1 MSEARL
7 SLAKSSVLSLIDA
20 LDESHYITLINFDSE
35 AHPFLPT
42 GDPMLDGIP
51 GRTHSNNI
59 TNNIV
64 MNDFNSSDQF
74 ALPCNNDT
82 YFTLSQYFDNITS
95 TDGAIA
101 NITKAI
107 ETAIKIDQYIWSTRS
122 IPENALSMIIL
133 VTDGR
138 SVSDNGSE
146 IIEKEIRIL
155 NKVAKIPIFTI
166 GIGYHANMEFLERVA
181 GMFVVCFWLYF

>member
-20 LDESHYITLINFDSE
+20 LDESHYITLITFDSE

-42 GDPMLDGIP
+42 GNPMSDEMP
-51 GRTHSNNI
+51 GRTHFNNI

-64 MNDFNSSDQF
+64 LNEFNSSDQF

-82 YFTLSQYFDNITS
+82 YFTLNQYFDNLTS
-95 TDGAIA
+95 TDGSIA

-107 ETAIKIDQYIWSTRS
+107 QTAIEIDQYIWSTRS

-138 SVSDNGSE
+138 SVSGNGSE

-155 NKVAKIPIFTI
+155 NKVTKIPIFTI

-181 GMFVVCFWLYF
+181 GMFVVYFLSYF

>member
-7 SLAKSSVLSLIDA
+7 SLAKSSVLSLVDA
-20 LDESHYITLINFDSE
+20 LDESHYITLISFDSE
-35 AHPFLPT
+35 ARPFLPP
-42 GDPMLDGIP
+42 GDPMPDDIP
-51 GRTHSNNI
+51 GRTHADNI
-59 TNNIV
+59 TKQIV
-64 MNDFNSSDQF
+64 LNEFNSSEQF
-74 ALPCNNDT
+74 TLPCNNDT
-82 YFTLSQYFDNITS
+82 YFTLSQYFDNLTS

-107 ETAIKIDQYIWSTRS
+107 ETAIEIDQYIWSTRI

-138 SVSDNGSE
+138 SVSGNGSE
-146 IIEKEIRIL
+146 MIEKEIRIL

-181 GMFVVCFWLYF
+181 GMFIMFLAIF